1 MFNDNLADQS
11 IIARLRREQQ
21 HGSDY
26 SETVDGTVNVRT
38 IRNPHGF
45 DTQVRTYQD
54 SFVSQWCTAPK
65 LW

>member
-1 MFNDNLADQS
+1 MLNDNLADQS
-11 IIARLRREQQ
+11 IIARLRREQH

-45 DTQVRTYQD
+45 DTQVCTYQD
-54 SFVSQWCTAPK
+54 TFLAQCCTPPK